1 MTIRVRIAPS
11 PTGYLHVGNV
21 RTGLVN
27 WLFAKKHKGEFFLR
41 LDDTDQDRSRP
52 EFAAAIEEDLG
63 WLGLKWDGF
72 FKQSDRYAEY
82 EAAKQR
88 LLANGRLY
96 PCYET
101 AEELEI
107 KRKMMA
113 SRGLPPVYDRSALK
127 LTEEQKQ
134 EYEAQGR
141 KPHYRFLLEDKDIVW
156 SDLIRGDVKF
166 QGAHVSDPVLVRE
179 DGVPLYTLASVV
191 DDIDYRIT
199 HIIRGEDHV
208 SNTAV
213 QIQIFEALGGT
224 PPSFGHLALLK
235 TKEGEL
241 SKRKGGGDIRGLRD
255 EGVEPM
261 TINSYLGKIG
271 TSDAIEPFASLDAL
285 VASFDIKKFGRA
297 PANYDPAEVDRLNEK
312 LLRELD
318 YESLPENIRIFD
330 EDFWISVRAN
340 VKKAKDALIWWIIL
354 NKDFSPPKG
363 MHPSEME
370 EQEKEVIQAAS
381 SVLPPEPWSENSWN
395 EWTNAVKEKTGKK
408 GKDLFMP
415 LRKALT
421 GMEHGPEMKVLFMLL
436 GREKVLMRL
445 K

>member
-82 EAAKQR
+82 EAAKQK

-127 LTEEQKQ
+127 LTEEQRR

-141 KPHYRFLLEDKDIVW
+141 KPHYRFLLEDKDIIW

-191 DDIDYRIT
+191 DDIEYQIT

-213 QIQIFEALGGT
+213 QIQIFEALGGA

-255 EGVEPM
+255 EGFEPM

-285 VASFDIKKFGRA
+285 VASFDMKKFGRA

-312 LLRELD
+312 LLTHMPFDQAKSCLA
-318 YESLPENIRIFD
+318 SLGLNQVNEAFWNSVHGNIKKMSDVSDWWKLIHEPVKGIID
-330 EDFWISVRAN
+330 DADFIAT
-340 VKKAKDALIWWIIL
+340 AAAL
-354 NKDFSPPKG
+354 
-363 MHPSEME
+363 
-370 EQEKEVIQAAS
+370 
-381 SVLPPEPWSENSWN
+381 LPPEPWNENSWN

-436 GREKVLMRL
+436 GRNKVLERL